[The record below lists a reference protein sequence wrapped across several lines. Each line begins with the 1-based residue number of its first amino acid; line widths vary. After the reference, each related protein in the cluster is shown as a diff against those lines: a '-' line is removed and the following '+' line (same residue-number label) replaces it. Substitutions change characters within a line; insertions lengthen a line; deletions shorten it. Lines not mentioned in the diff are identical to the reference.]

1 MSQQFRIHC
10 NDTSET
16 KQVSRTQW
24 ARSAAIATWPAL
36 CLVLSVPAVSAP
48 FSNGDFE
55 SPGIAGTA
63 LTFVT
68 IPGTHPANW
77 IAPWLVT
84 GGNVDYGTGPAGT
97 TCQGA
102 VGNCVDLNGSD
113 SGTIQQTFDTLK
125 GATCTVKFYMSR
137 HVNLTSSSAT
147 MAVLIDG
154 MAVATSPYTHNLS
167 GVTATNG
174 QWQAHGFNFTAGGA
188 STTLAFQSMM
198 PVHTAAGPQIDTV
211 SVQCVP
217 PPEQGR
223 LKVCKVAG
231 PFVAVGTP
239 FTFHAGTSG
248 PFTVLAGPAP
258 GGTCSLGPTFNVGSP
273 VWVTET
279 VPSGMTVSAIT
290 VAPPPRLIGT
300 PNLAGGAVQV
310 TIGSGVTDVTF
321 TNTKQ
326 TGFIEICK
334 VFKPAFAGG
343 SYSFT
348 VNPGNLGPFVV
359 PARGCSPAIE
369 VPAGMVTITE
379 ALPPG
384 VQLAA
389 CSTLPSTQQGACNL
403 AAGTSTV
410 SVVPGDVSTQTVAIF
425 ANTLGP
431 HFIELDSEATGVER
445 P

>member
-1 MSQQFRIHC
+1 VP
-10 NDTSET
+10 T
-16 KQVSRTQW
+16 
-24 ARSAAIATWPAL
+24 
-36 CLVLSVPAVSAP
+36 PAVA
-48 FSNGDFE
+48 FLLNGSFE
-55 SPGIAGTA
+55 LPGYPGYTTVPTGSIYITNWK
-63 LTFVT
+63 VT
-68 IPGTHPANW
+68 S
-77 IAPWLVT
+77 
-84 GGNVDYGTGPAGT
+84 GNVDYGTGPAGT
-97 TCQGA
+97 TCQAA
-102 VGNCVDLNGSD
+102 VGNCVDLNGSGP
-113 SGTIQQTFDTLK
+113 GTIQQTFDTVK

-137 HVNLTSSSAT
+137 HVNLTLSSAT

-154 MAVATSPYTHNLS
+154 MAVASSPYTHNLP
-167 GVTATNG
+167 GVNAANG
-174 QWQAHGFNFTAGGA
+174 QWQAQFFNFTAGGA

-198 PVHTAAGPQIDTV
+198 PDAAGPQIDNV
-211 SVQCVP
+211 SVECAP
-217 PPEQGR
+217 PPQQGR

-290 VAPPPRLIGT
+290 VAPLPRLIGT
-300 PNLAGGAVQV
+300 PNLAGGTVQV

-321 TNTKQ
+321 TNRRQ
-326 TGFIEICK
+326 TGFVEICK
-334 VFKPAFAGG
+334 SFKPAFAGG

-348 VNPGNLGPFVV
+348 VNPGGLGPFVV
-359 PARGCSPAIE
+359 PAGGCSPTIE

-384 VQLAA
+384 VQLVA
-389 CSTLPSTQQGACNL
+389 CTTLPSTQQSACNL
-403 AAGTSTV
+403 AAGTSIV
-410 SVVPGDVSTQTVAIF
+410 NVVPGDVSTQTIAIF
-425 ANTLGP
+425 ANTYGP
-431 HFIELDSEATGVER
+431 HFIELDVER

>member
-1 MSQQFRIHC
+1 MSQQFGIHC
-10 NDTSET
+10 SDTPKT
-16 KQVSRTQW
+16 RQVSRTQS
-24 ARSAAIATWPAL
+24 ARSATVAIWAAFSV
-36 CLVLSVPAVSAP
+36 VLGVPTPAVAIP
-48 FSNGDFE
+48 FSNGGFE
-55 SPGIAGTA
+55 SPGFAGFTT
-63 LTFVT
+63 LPTT
-68 IPGTHPANW
+68 SNYITNW
-77 IAPWLVT
+77 IVT

-102 VGNCVDLNGSD
+102 LGNCVDLNGSD
-113 SGTIQQTFDTLK
+113 SGTIQQTFDTVK

-137 HVNLTSSSAT
+137 HVNLATSSAT

-154 MAVATSPYTHNLS
+154 IPVPSSPYTHSLT
-167 GVTATNG
+167 GVTGANG
-174 QWQAHGFNFTAGGA
+174 QWQAQSFNFIAGA

-198 PVHTAAGPQIDTV
+198 PVHTAAGPQIDSV
-211 SVQCVP
+211 SVECVP
-217 PPEQGR
+217 PPQGR

-290 VAPPPRLIGT
+290 VAPPPRLIGSA
-300 PNLAGGAVQV
+300 NLAGGTVQV
-310 TIGSGVTDVTF
+310 MIGSGVTDVTF
-321 TNTKQ
+321 TNTRQ

-334 VFKPAFAGG
+334 VFKPASAGG

-348 VNPGNLGPFVV
+348 VNPGGLGPFVV
-359 PARGCSPAIE
+359 PARSCSPAIE

-384 VQLAA
+384 VQLAG

-410 SVVPGDVSTQTVAIF
+410 SVVPGDVSAQTIAIF
-425 ANTLGP
+425 ANTFGP
-431 HFIELDSEATGVER
+431 HFIELDGEVSGVER